1 MVPSTTTIHEFPVNW
16 LYECKPV
23 KTLIIISHNLPAL
36 SIKILPFSSSEIL
49 GFDNEVEYV
58 DSEDPSI
65 LSSTSGGVAD
75 KDLSYCTVKTGVN
88 DLLDYISL
96 AVALII
102 PLVLGPLVV
111 GVLQVRTNK
120 QN

>member
-1 MVPSTTTIHEFPVNW
+1 MTFLFCTRHTCS
-16 LYECKPV
+16 L
-23 KTLIIISHNLPAL
+23 L
-36 SIKILPFSSSEIL
+36 FSSSEIL
-49 GFDNEVEYV
+49 GFDNEVDYV

-111 GVLQVRTNK
+111 GVLQVRIKTAHNWK
-120 QN
+120 IKRYNR

>member
-1 MVPSTTTIHEFPVNW
+1 MQA
-16 LYECKPV
+16 K
-23 KTLIIISHNLPAL
+23 NLDHT
-36 SIKILPFSSSEIL
+36 FSSSEIL
-49 GFDNEVEYV
+49 GFENEVDYV

-111 GVLQVRTNK
+111 GVLQVRTKNVTQHLK
-120 QN
+120 IKRCNVGDC

>member
-1 MVPSTTTIHEFPVNW
+1 MQAKN
-16 LYECKPV
+16 LDL
-23 KTLIIISHNLPAL
+23 LIF
-36 SIKILPFSSSEIL
+36 PFSSSEIL
-49 GFDNEVEYV
+49 GFENEVDYV

-88 DLLDYISL
+88 DLLDYIPL

-111 GVLQVRTNK
+111 GVLQVRTKNVT
-120 QN
+120 QLENQAI

>member
-1 MVPSTTTIHEFPVNW
+1 MQA
-16 LYECKPV
+16 K
-23 KTLIIISHNLPAL
+23 NLDL
-36 SIKILPFSSSEIL
+36 HIFSSSEIL
-49 GFDNEVEYV
+49 GFENEVDYV

-65 LSSTSGGVAD
+65 LSSTSGSVAD

-120 QN
+120 NVTQHLKIKRCNR